1 MDTKR
6 QQTQM
11 GSQTQEQYECQNRLS
26 TVGMRIRQKIDQG
39 YSYTG
44 GNVSGISGEVPVRD
58 VASTIVPQ
66 FRTQVLYEQQRVP
79 MNRPAPMLVN
89 ERTES
94 SKLDSFQEEILSN
107 GKRRVF

>member
-6 QQTQM
+6 QQTQV
-11 GSQTQEQYECQNRLS
+11 GSTTQEQYECQNRLS

-44 GNVSGISGEVPVRD
+44 GNVSSIVEQVPVRD

-66 FRTQVLYEQQRVP
+66 FRTQVLFEQQRVP
-79 MNRPAPMLVN
+79 MNKPAPMLVN

-94 SKLDSFQEEILSN
+94 SNLDGFEEEMLSN
-107 GKRRVF
+107 GKRRMF